1 MIQYDLTQTPLF
13 NATTGV
19 KAPNDA
25 ELFVVTAALLLV
37 NEASYSELGRSE
49 IALSSDNVESVA
61 ACIEKRLPEFAR
73 DVQVHATL
81 RRRLADLVGMRI
93 YRL

>member
-1 MIQYDLTQTPLF
+1 VIQYDLTQTPLF
-13 NATTGV
+13 HATSCV
-19 KAPNDA
+19 KAPSDA

-37 NEASYSELGRSE
+37 NEAPYSQLSRSE
-49 IALSSDNVESVA
+49 IALTNDNVEAVA

-73 DVQVHATL
+73 DVQVYATL
-81 RRRLADLVGMRI
+81 RSRLADLVGMRI

>member
-13 NATTGV
+13 NATTVV

-49 IALSSDNVESVA
+49 ITLTSDNVESVA
-61 ACIEKRLPEFAR
+61 DCIEKRLPEFAR
-73 DVQVHATL
+73 DVQVYATL